1 MFSCGQQKMCLIKM
15 LTGCYFPPAATLLAV
30 GRENPVRI
38 DMATMS
44 ALSAFFVVATIFAT
58 VRHFMAWCIRIP
70 CVGTQTDAHIRM
82 HHTTM
87 SMVALAGPTSVG
99 PGSMST
105 GILTPVRAIA
115 SERENS
121 SDSCRL
127 YDMEAAIMATTPT
140 QKHPKSGIP
149 QLSYDCRRKIYRAQM
164 VAMHASICSLDE
176 DPEGIPLYMPYIFS
190 YIHDDIKAIDNELI
204 SLGLFDEAMGKK
216 RRK

>member
-30 GRENPVRI
+30 GRGNPVRI
-38 DMATMS
+38 DMATLS

-70 CVGTQTDAHIRM
+70 CVWNQTDAHIRM

-105 GILTPVRAIA
+105 GISTPVRAIA
-115 SERENS
+115 SERGNS
-121 SDSCRL
+121 SDSCKL

-140 QKHPKSGIP
+140 QKHPKSAIP
-149 QLSYDCRRKIYRAQM
+149 QLSYDCRRKIKRVKEFSFWLHLNYIGTTPM
-164 VAMHASICSLDE
+164 VAPHFIYA
-176 DPEGIPLYMPYIFS
+176 FS
-190 YIHDDIKAIDNELI
+190 Y
-204 SLGLFDEAMGKK
+204 
-216 RRK
+216 

>member
-38 DMATMS
+38 DMATLS

-70 CVGTQTDAHIRM
+70 CVWNQTAAHIRM

-121 SDSCRL
+121 SDSCKL

-140 QKHPKSGIP
+140 
-149 QLSYDCRRKIYRAQM
+149 
-164 VAMHASICSLDE
+164 
-176 DPEGIPLYMPYIFS
+176 
-190 YIHDDIKAIDNELI
+190 
-204 SLGLFDEAMGKK
+204 
-216 RRK
+216 